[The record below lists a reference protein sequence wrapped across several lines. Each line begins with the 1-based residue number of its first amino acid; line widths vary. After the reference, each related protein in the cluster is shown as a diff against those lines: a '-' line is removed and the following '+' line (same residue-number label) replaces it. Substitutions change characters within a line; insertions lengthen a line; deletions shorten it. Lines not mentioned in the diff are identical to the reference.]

1 MLRDELKGYDKLA
14 RNEGK
19 DKSKKH
25 RDLSSVSSFALVPLD
40 NPIRY
45 FGETSVVASE
55 FAIHLVTIGSVG

>member
-1 MLRDELKGYDKLA
+1 VLRDELKGYDKLA

-45 FGETSVVASE
+45 FGETFDNAN
-55 FAIHLVTIGSVG
+55 LLYTWLL